1 MNGLYSHEDIERLK
15 RDTLM
20 VIRKRVVAEF
30 RLQFAEEENNLE
42 RMCQMGGEESSA
54 FEERCMRMCK
64 LTEECSGYMRREI
77 EAVEKYLNA
86 CSAYRRTLN

>member
-30 RLQFAEEENNLE
+30 KLQLAEEENNLE
-42 RMCQMGGEESSA
+42 LMCQMGGEASSA
-54 FEERCMRMCK
+54 FEEQCGRMCE
-64 LTEECSGYMRREI
+64 LTKECSGYLRREI

-86 CSAYRRTLN
+86 CSAYRSTLN